1 MDDAKKVRTTAKS
14 RLKIAAN
21 RFFLIF
27 QTGLFKNIFTI
38 KSQLGYLYHRSL
50 VKTFQIKEI
59 TFECVTR
66 LSILTQIKITF
77 K

>member
-1 MDDAKKVRTTAKS
+1 MSDIAKS
-14 RLKIAAN
+14 LFFVVIWLLVM
-21 RFFLIF
+21 FSFLIF

-38 KSQLGYLYHRSL
+38 KSQLGYVYHRSL